1 MEVKDSIFCALAFGS
16 ASINS
21 YGEYIPCCGIR
32 TNHFKMFK
40 DGHYNDNFLKVDP
53 KFRINAPNLKEV
65 RQQLI
70 KGEWPETCGNCKDAE
85 ENNVGSMRTIWN
97 KSLEEFDIPIV
108 EEVDA
113 KNIRYLDLTFG
124 TKCNNKC
131 MTCNPDLSDFWQEEY
146 VSIWRIRPE
155 QQKNLKRIAIDD
167 ATAEKIANDFP
178 NVQFISF
185 IGGEPTISDEHFK
198 FLQLLVSHQKSKNI
212 KLSYV
217 TNLTNLHPE
226 LIALWK
232 NFKHVHLS
240 VSIDG
245 YKKVNEYIRF
255 PFKWS
260 KIENNL
266 KTLFSMAQECEIEND
281 KNKTR
286 FSVGLSC
293 TVSLYNAIQCMDLFE
308 YWIKTLIEYK
318 TINNTLAN
326 SVGCFANHVTH
337 PSYALLRLL
346 TVDYRKQGID
356 KGQKILD
363 FVDNYLKEHPTEII
377 NHGFIESIKMV
388 MKWLSEPQILNS
400 TFLSQSKHFITESDL
415 YRNRK
420 LQDHIPEL
428 HTELLKVWEQ
438 GIIPGDWYLPGNDAR
453 IYMNTLIDGPGYE
466 VEKDKLP
473 INLIEKINKK
483 LHLCYPVR
491 ASSKEKIY
499 AERDEI
505 KNLPDISVWWSQT
518 VMDWPEVK
526 GLAQIID
533 HYAKAYLPTAVWY
546 SSDIVI
552 IEGNSTWFSPHV
564 DTPHRFKK
572 YNYERKML
580 GIQVIVALQ
589 DMDKN
594 SASTGLIPHSQKQD
608 FNINLCYNGSFN
620 EYFLQNLIQPDLP
633 KGSFI
638 LYNSRVLHSSM
649 PNPLPTRRPALLLNF
664 LDSSIVDEVRSIDNI
679 WTSNEQ

>member
-1 MEVKDSIFCALAFGS
+1 MEVKKPIFCSLAFGS

-40 DGHYNDNFLKVDP
+40 DGHYDDSFLELDP
-53 KFRINAPNLKEV
+53 KFRINAVNLKET
-65 RQQLI
+65 RKQLI
-70 KGEWPETCGNCKDAE
+70 NGTWPEACGNCKDAE
-85 ENNVGSMRTIWN
+85 ENNIGSMRTIWN
-97 KSLEEFDIPIV
+97 KSLEEFNIPMV
-108 EEVDA
+108 EEVDS

-131 MTCNPDLSDFWQEEY
+131 MTCNPDLSDFWQDEY

-155 QQKNLKRIAIDD
+155 QQKHFKRISIDEHTAI
-167 ATAEKIANDFP
+167 KLANDFP
-178 NVQFISF
+178 NVEFISF

-198 FLQLLVSHQKSKNI
+198 FLELLVEQNKSKNI

-217 TNLTNLHPE
+217 TNLTNLHPN

-266 KTLFSMAQECEIEND
+266 KTLLSMVQEYELEDNKD
-281 KNKTR
+281 KTR

-293 TVSLYNAIQCMDLFE
+293 TVSLYNATQCMDLFE

-346 TVDYRKQGID
+346 SVEYRKQGIE
-356 KGQKILD
+356 KGQQILD
-363 FVDNYLKEHPTEII
+363 FIDDYLNKHPGEII
-377 NHGFIESIKMV
+377 NHGFIESVKMV
-388 MKWLSEPQILNS
+388 MKWLSEPQLVNS
-400 TFLSQSKHFITESDL
+400 TFLSQCKHFITESDL
-415 YRNRK
+415 YRNRR

-428 HTELLKVWEQ
+428 YDELTKVWEQ
-438 GIIPGDWYLPGNDAR
+438 GIIPGDWYLHGDDTR
-453 IYMNTLIDGPGYE
+453 IYVNSLVDGPGYE
-466 VEKDKLP
+466 IEKNKLP
-473 INLIEKINKK
+473 MDFIEKINEK

-499 AERDEI
+499 AEKEEI

-526 GLAQIID
+526 HIANIVE
-533 HYAKAYLPTAVWY
+533 HYVKAYLPNSIWY
-546 SSDIVI
+546 SSDIVM
-552 IEGNSTWFSPHV
+552 IEGNSKWFSPHV
-564 DTPHRFKK
+564 DTPHRFAK
-572 YNYERKML
+572 YNYNKELL
-580 GIQVIVALQ
+580 GVQVIVALQ
-589 DMDKN
+589 DMNKYT
-594 SASTGLIPHSQKQD
+594 ASTGIIPHSQKQD
-608 FNINLCYNGSFN
+608 FNINLCYNGGFN
-620 EYFLQNLIQPDLP
+620 EYFLKNLIQPDLP
-633 KGSFI
+633 KGSF
-638 LYNSRVLHSSM
+638 LFYNCRVLHSSM
-649 PNPLPTRRPALLLNF
+649 PNPLTTRRPALLLNF
-664 LDSSIVDEVRSIDNI
+664 LNTNIVEEIRAIDNI
-679 WTSNEQ
+679 WKSNE